1 MAFHIPK
8 SIPSSPT
15 PCTFPHPSFLPHNL
29 HYSHYYYRTRFT
41 PISRRKL
48 LRPQLHISNSSKS
61 ANSISDEDSKNNRQD
76 SVEYVEVFGIGS
88 RKDAILDFCLNSPF
102 LSPALRFW
110 NIVVKDSTK
119 VQLQQRL
126 SNQDINPL
134 VEAPAQ
140 LRQCSKAVI
149 LVASA
154 AYGTEDTVALEILG
168 TTKSENGLV
177 VGIIL
182 RPFSFE
188 GQRRQAEVNHLVGK
202 LQEHA
207 NFYIVID
214 TDALLEK
221 DLVTLDEA
229 LKTSNDAVLMAINA
243 ITILIAEKNLKLL
256 EVAHND
262 AKEVKVQELQRI
274 FEACREAKIG
284 FGNGFNIKTSVL
296 KAVFDCPFLGVGV
309 KDSSGTIICILASSG
324 VISNND
330 AGAIF
335 QSVRLTTECKGEI
348 IMSIIHDSKLE
359 SNLIRTTIIAFG
371 CTGHQSTKKM
381 GFLSRLAQQFP
392 FIFNILKNQSPE
404 PQRTTEVYLSEPQ
417 HFSGVTFS
425 QEHDYMLDKGSLD
438 DTSDA
443 SCGYRR
449 EVEPSFNS
457 SDRDSSSLR
466 NYNLSHEQ
474 VGVEFADSDSFSLAN
489 MPDAEGAPTFREE
502 LLIRYRLGADD
513 QKTQEWTQE
522 LAGDTE
528 TTLTVDSVSV
538 FRLPVGVKHLEQA
551 EEYPAHTKHLKR
563 WTREDS
569 RKAQVDT
576 ATSVSRDAM
585 GDRGFEATINFNN
598 FSKTRKGN
606 STNDSNKPGV
616 LSNRAAS
623 MLEAERDLP
632 NKKWN
637 PVLQMK
643 YRGGIYHGRIQ
654 GGLPEGKGRLSL
666 GDGSIYEGMWRYG
679 KRSGPGTFYFK
690 NGDIY
695 QGSWRD
701 DVMHGKGWFYFH
713 TGDRWF
719 VNFWKGKANGEGRF
733 YSKLGDV
740 FFGHFKD
747 GWRHGHFLCIGID
760 GTRSREVWEQ
770 GVLGSREQLD
780 SDADVA

>member
-1 MAFHIPK
+1 M
-8 SIPSSPT
+8 
-15 PCTFPHPSFLPHNL
+15 
-29 HYSHYYYRTRFT
+29 
-41 PISRRKL
+41 
-48 LRPQLHISNSSKS
+48 
-61 ANSISDEDSKNNRQD
+61 
-76 SVEYVEVFGIGS
+76 FGIGS
-88 RKDAILDFCLNSPF
+88 RKDAVLDFCLNSPF

-110 NIVVKDSTK
+110 NVVVKDSTK

-134 VEAPAQ
+134 VEAPSQ

-188 GQRRQAEVNHLVGK
+188 GQRRQEEVNHLVGK

-207 NFYIVID
+207 NFYIVVD

-229 LKTSNDAVLMAINA
+229 LKTSNNAVLMAINA
-243 ITILIAEKNLKLL
+243 ISILISEENLKLL
-256 EVAHND
+256 EVARND
-262 AKEVKVQELQRI
+262 AKEVKVQELHKI
-274 FEACREAKIG
+274 LEAYREAKIG

-296 KAVFDCPFLGVGV
+296 RAVHDCPFLGVGV
-309 KDSSGTIICILASSG
+309 KDSSGTIICVLASSG
-324 VISNND
+324 VVSKND

-335 QSVRLTTECKGEI
+335 RSVRLTTECKGEI
-348 IMSIIHDSKLE
+348 VVSVVHDSNLE
-359 SNLIRTTIIAFG
+359 PNLIRTTIIAFG
-371 CTGHQSTKKM
+371 CTGQQSTKKM
-381 GFLSRLAQQFP
+381 GILSRLAQQFP
-392 FIFNILKNQSPE
+392 FIFNILKNESPPSQS
-404 PQRTTEVYLSEPQ
+404 TTEVYLSEPQ

-425 QEHDYMLDKGSLD
+425 QEYDHLLDKGSHD

-443 SCGYRR
+443 SGASIR
-449 EVEPSFNS
+449 EVEPLFNNS
-457 SDRDSSSLR
+457 YKDSSSLR
-466 NYNLSHEQ
+466 NYNLSPEQ
-474 VGVEFADSDSFSLAN
+474 VGIEFAHSDSFSFAN
-489 MPDAEGAPTFREE
+489 MRNAEGAPTFREE
-502 LLIRYRLGADD
+502 LLTRYRLGADD
-513 QKTQEWTQE
+513 QNTQEWTQE

-528 TTLTVDSVSV
+528 TTVDSVSI
-538 FRLPVGVKHLEQA
+538 FRLPVGVKHLEQTDG
-551 EEYPAHTKHLKR
+551 YPAYSKHLKK

-576 ATSVSRDAM
+576 ATSVSWDVM
-585 GDRGFEATINFNN
+585 GDRGFEATVSFNN

-606 STNDSNKPGV
+606 LTNDSNKPGV

-623 MLEAERDLP
+623 MLEAERDLL
-632 NKKWN
+632 NRKWN

-643 YRGGIYHGRIQ
+643 YRGGIYLGRIQ

-701 DVMHGKGWFYFH
+701 DVMHGKGWLYFH
-713 TGDRWF
+713 MGDRWF

-733 YSKLGDV
+733 YSKFGDV

-747 GWRHGHFLCIGID
+747 GWRHGHFLCIGTD
-760 GTRSREVWEQ
+760 GTRFREVWEQ
-770 GVLGSREQLD
+770 GVLVSREQLD
-780 SDADVA
+780 SDADFA